1 MKTRLLLGSA
11 LLAMSC
17 ANEPEYFPSEV
28 QPIVNGQLVEATDKR
43 FDAVGLIF
51 FGDSLCTGTLLDVS
65 DVPDTGPE
73 DVGVWVLTASHCT
86 IGSQASTTTFNIG
99 NGNPAGFS
107 LGAPFFTQSVKAKK
121 LFTHPIFISQGG
133 LPQFFKGN
141 DIALIQLEEPVVGI
155 EGIPF
160 NRVTL
165 EDITTPSTS
174 LQVTDCDITKNCF
187 TVVGFG
193 DTIGDAG
200 DAGAKRVVDIVLEGL
215 SSEHVNFGNFDHGN
229 QGPSGNGSG
238 NTCQGDSGGPSF
250 MEIDGKLRVI
260 AVTSGGAGGCLGDSF
275 SQRSDSDKEE
285 FLDKVIGGGLV
296 PQEPGCVADGVC
308 DLACG
313 IEDDDCTCK
322 ADGFCQ
328 PPSQCRGVNDV
339 DPDCSTG
346 NPAEDPDG
354 CTVAPASSQ
363 APLGIASG
371 LLALAFASL
380 GLRRRKA
387 YHLPLTPD

>member
-28 QPIVNGQLVEATDKR
+28 QPIVNGEQVEATDRR

-51 FGDSLCTGTLLDVS
+51 FGGSLCTGTLLDVS
-65 DVPDTGPE
+65 DVPGTGPE

-86 IGSQASTTTFNIG
+86 IESRASDTTFHIG
-99 NGNPAGFS
+99 NGNPDGFS
-107 LGAPFFTQSVKAKK
+107 LSAPFFTQSLQAKK

-133 LPQFFKGN
+133 LPQFFRGN
-141 DIALIQLEEPVVGI
+141 DIALLQLEEPVVGI

-160 NRVTL
+160 NRVKL
-165 EDITTPSTS
+165 EDITTPSNNAN
-174 LQVTDCDITKNCF
+174 QETDCDITKNCF

-193 DTIGDAG
+193 DTIGGGG
-200 DAGAKRVVDIVLEGL
+200 DAGSKRVANIIIEGL
-215 SSEHVNFGNFDHGN
+215 SPEHVEFGNFNHGGN
-229 QGPSGNGSG
+229 GPNGNGSS

-250 MEIDGKLRVI
+250 MEIDGKLRII

-275 SQRSDSDKEE
+275 SQRTDSDFEE
-285 FLDKVIGGGLV
+285 FLDKIIDGGLV
-296 PQEPGCVADGVC
+296 PQEPGCVADNIC
-308 DLACG
+308 DEACG
-313 IEDDDCTCK
+313 ITDPDCTCR

-328 PPSQCRGVNDV
+328 PPSQCRGVNDI
-339 DPDCSTG
+339 DPDCSNG
-346 NPAEDPDG
+346 NNAEDVES
-354 CTVAPASSQ
+354 CSVTPASSTT
-363 APLGIASG
+363 PLGLSVG

-380 GLRRRKA
+380 GLRRRKS
-387 YHLPLTPD
+387 